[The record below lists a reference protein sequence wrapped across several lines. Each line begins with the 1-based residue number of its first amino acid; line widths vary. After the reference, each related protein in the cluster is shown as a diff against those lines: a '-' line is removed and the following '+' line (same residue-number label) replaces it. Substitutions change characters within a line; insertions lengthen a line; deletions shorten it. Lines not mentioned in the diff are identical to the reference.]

1 MAVGEV
7 ERSAD
12 PAANARAGRAW
23 RWTMVLVTGGAL
35 ISAAALAPGRSGKP
49 GHLLVWLLFVG
60 SSVHVASTGW
70 FITSPDV
77 RRHAVTND
85 RRGLIGL
92 PLCCV
97 VACGVAA
104 LLVPVHLLNW
114 VLLAV
119 FAWQFHHFQKQNL
132 GLVALAASSAGL
144 RGPRPLE
151 RRLIMF
157 AGICGI
163 AALAERS
170 ETLATRHVSPTGCR
184 HGDRVHGVRR
194 GAAWSGRS
202 LCFAARGKRP
212 ASYCALYL
220 TALLFPLPIFIFRSP
235 YAAVSGMTI
244 GHGLQY
250 LILMGLVAQGGR
262 TAGRRHREFAWVCAI
277 ALAGGVALERRFA
290 PARVRDGRPPRG
302 VRPLR
307 RTRLRA
313 LPGRRQAVASQPA
326 LSQGFSRGTSPVPGS
341 SGPARHHPVADRSCT
356 DIECELVARSKSP
369 DRQGRR
375 TPGFCRVRALCRAG
389 DPDPLQLGRGP
400 QARLR
405 ADQGHRALRRR
416 AARTGDAVRGAQPPG
431 GPGPH

>member
-35 ISAAALAPGRSGKP
+35 ISAAALAPGSSGKP
-49 GHLLVWLLFVG
+49 GHLLVWFLFVG

-97 VACGVAA
+97 LACGIAA
-104 LLVPVHLLNW
+104 LLIPVHLLNW

-132 GLVALAASSAGL
+132 GLVALAATSAGL

-157 AGICGI
+157 AGLCGI
-163 AALAERS
+163 AALLSDPRLLQLDMYRPLGAVTATAFMGYVAALVVGSFALPRS
-170 ETLATRHVSPTGCR
+170 
-184 HGDRVHGVRR
+184 
-194 GAAWSGRS
+194 
-202 LCFAARGKRP
+202 RGKRP

-250 LILMGLVAQGGR
+250 LFLMGLVARGGR
-262 TAGRRHREFAWVCAI
+262 VAGRRHGEIAWVCAI
-277 ALAGGVALERRFA
+277 ALAGGLALSA
-290 PARVRDGRPPRG
+290 ASHLHVSGSAALRG
-302 VRPLR
+302 VFGLYVGLVCVHFLVDARLWRLSRPFPRAFLGAR
-307 RTRLRA
+307 LSFLVPPVQGVITRLPIDR
-313 LPGRRQAVASQPA
+313 
-326 LSQGFSRGTSPVPGS
+326 VP
-341 SGPARHHPVADRSCT
+341 
-356 DIECELVARSKSP
+356 I
-369 DRQGRR
+369 
-375 TPGFCRVRALCRAG
+375 
-389 DPDPLQLGRGP
+389 
-400 QARLR
+400 
-405 ADQGHRALRRR
+405 
-416 AARTGDAVRGAQPPG
+416 
-431 GPGPH
+431 

>member
-1 MAVGEV
+1 VAVGEV
-7 ERSAD
+7 DHSAN
-12 PAANARAGRAW
+12 PASYAPAGRAW
-23 RWTMVLVTGGAL
+23 RWTMVVVTGGAL

-70 FITSPDV
+70 FLTSPDV

-92 PLCCV
+92 PFCCV
-97 VACGVAA
+97 VASGVAA
-104 LLVPVHLLNW
+104 LLIPVHLLNW
-114 VLLAV
+114 VLLAF

-163 AALAERS
+163 AALLSDPRLLQLDMYRPLGAV
-170 ETLATRHVSPTGCR
+170 TAIVFTGY
-184 HGDRVHGVRR
+184 V
-194 GAAWSGRS
+194 AALVVGS
-202 LCFAARGKRP
+202 FALLRARGKRP
-212 ASYCALYL
+212 ASYCTLYL

-250 LILMGLVAQGGR
+250 LFLMGLVAQGGR

-277 ALAGGVALERRFA
+277 ALAGGLALSA
-290 PARVRDGRPPRG
+290 ASHLHVSGAAALRG
-302 VRPLR
+302 VFGLYVGLVCAHFLVDARLWRLSRPFPRAFLGARLPFLVPPALR
-307 RTRLRA
+307 DITRL
-313 LPGRRQAVASQPA
+313 PI
-326 LSQGFSRGTSPVPGS
+326 
-341 SGPARHHPVADRSCT
+341 DR
-356 DIECELVARSKSP
+356 IP
-369 DRQGRR
+369 I
-375 TPGFCRVRALCRAG
+375 
-389 DPDPLQLGRGP
+389 
-400 QARLR
+400 
-405 ADQGHRALRRR
+405 
-416 AARTGDAVRGAQPPG
+416 
-431 GPGPH
+431 

>member
-1 MAVGEV
+1 VAVGVV
-7 ERSAD
+7 ERPAD
-12 PAANARAGRAW
+12 PSVNAWGGRAW

-35 ISAAALAPGRSGKP
+35 ISAAVLAPGRSGKP
-49 GHLLVWLLFVG
+49 GHLLVLLLFVG

-77 RRHAVTND
+77 RRHAVAND

-97 VACGVAA
+97 AACGMTA
-104 LLVPVHLLNW
+104 LLIPVHLLNW

-163 AALAERS
+163 AALLSDPR
-170 ETLATRHVSPTGCR
+170 LLQLDMYRPL
-184 HGDRVHGVRR
+184 
-194 GAAWSGRS
+194 GAVTAIVFMGY
-202 LCFAARGKRP
+202 AAAVAIGSFVLLRARENRP

-220 TALLFPLPIFIFRSP
+220 TALLFPLPIFLFRSP

-250 LILMGLVAQGGR
+250 LFLMGLVAQGAR
-262 TAGRRHREFAWVCAI
+262 STGRRHREFAWVGTI
-277 ALAGGVALERRFA
+277 AVVGGVALSA
-290 PARVRDGRPPRG
+290 ASHLHLSGTAALRG
-302 VRPLR
+302 VFGLYVGLVCVHFLVDARLWRLSQPFPRAFLGAR
-307 RTRLRA
+307 LPFLVPPVPPAITRLPIDR
-313 LPGRRQAVASQPA
+313 
-326 LSQGFSRGTSPVPGS
+326 VP
-341 SGPARHHPVADRSCT
+341 
-356 DIECELVARSKSP
+356 I
-369 DRQGRR
+369 
-375 TPGFCRVRALCRAG
+375 
-389 DPDPLQLGRGP
+389 
-400 QARLR
+400 
-405 ADQGHRALRRR
+405 
-416 AARTGDAVRGAQPPG
+416 
-431 GPGPH
+431 

>member
-12 PAANARAGRAW
+12 PVAHAGAGRAW

-35 ISAAALAPGRSGKP
+35 IAAAALAPGGSGKP

-92 PLCCV
+92 PLCCI
-97 VACGVAA
+97 VACGIAA
-104 LLVPVHLLNW
+104 FLIPVHLLDW

-132 GLVALAASSAGL
+132 GLVALAATSAGL

-157 AGICGI
+157 AGLCGI
-163 AALAERS
+163 AALLSEPRLLQLDMYRPLGVVTATAFTGYVAALVVGSFVLFRTRGERP
-170 ETLATRHVSPTGCR
+170 V
-184 HGDRVHGVRR
+184 
-194 GAAWSGRS
+194 
-202 LCFAARGKRP
+202 
-212 ASYCALYL
+212 SYCALYL
-220 TALLFPLPIFIFRSP
+220 AALLFPLPIFIFRSP

-250 LILMGLVAQGGR
+250 LFLMGLVAQGGR
-262 TAGRRHREFAWVCAI
+262 TAGPRHREFAWVCAI
-277 ALAGGVALERRFA
+277 ALAGGLALSA
-290 PARVRDGRPPRG
+290 ASHLHVSGSAALRG
-302 VRPLR
+302 VFGLYVGLVCVHFLVDARLWRLSRPFPRAFLGAR
-307 RTRLRA
+307 LPFLIPPVPSDITRLPIDR
-313 LPGRRQAVASQPA
+313 
-326 LSQGFSRGTSPVPGS
+326 VP
-341 SGPARHHPVADRSCT
+341 
-356 DIECELVARSKSP
+356 I
-369 DRQGRR
+369 
-375 TPGFCRVRALCRAG
+375 
-389 DPDPLQLGRGP
+389 
-400 QARLR
+400 
-405 ADQGHRALRRR
+405 
-416 AARTGDAVRGAQPPG
+416 
-431 GPGPH
+431 